1 MMIENNLE
9 IFIVIGVII
18 IASLSFYAGK
28 LLMQLRAQTQLQQ
41 QAQREA
47 EQAHHQHDEKI
58 LNSVVII
65 VKAMKEEQCD
75 YSEGCWR
82 ISVLLDSLKS
92 LDELEREFPS
102 IFELY
107 HAIKHMPILEERKK
121 LAKQE
126 RMKYDL
132 ERTKAEA
139 RLTPSIVK
147 ELDMLY
153 QFALDKLSNLKSKHD

>member
-1 MMIENNLE
+1 MIENNIE
-9 IFIVIGVII
+9 IFLVIAVII
-18 IASLSFYAGK
+18 IAGLSFYAGQ
-28 LLMQLRAQTQLQQ
+28 LLMQLRAQTKMQQ
-41 QAQREA
+41 QAMVQA
-47 EQAHHQHDEKI
+47 ERAHQQHDKKI
-58 LNSVVII
+58 FDSVVII

-92 LDELEREFPS
+92 IDQLEREFPS

-126 RMKYDL
+126 RMKFDL

-139 RLTPSIVK
+139 RLTPDIVK
-147 ELDMLY
+147 ELDLLY
-153 QFALDKLSNLKSKHD
+153 QFALDKLSLFSSKH